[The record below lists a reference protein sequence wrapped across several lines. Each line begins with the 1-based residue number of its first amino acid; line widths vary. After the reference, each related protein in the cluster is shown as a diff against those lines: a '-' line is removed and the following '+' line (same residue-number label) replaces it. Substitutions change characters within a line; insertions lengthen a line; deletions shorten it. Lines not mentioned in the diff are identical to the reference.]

1 MTLLSAESISKTFAD
16 KVIFKNISFTIKNG
30 DRIGLV
36 GKNGVGK
43 TTIFETIFGHLT
55 PDSGAISPAKNCRME
70 YVLQDTSSYLELSLF
85 DFVISARRDLVE
97 MKKEIGE
104 LEHHISTNPED
115 KFSIERMGRLQH
127 QFEIEGG
134 FNLENEITAILHGL
148 GFEEPRH
155 HDRLKNFSGGE
166 KNRAALGRILAGRGN
181 LLLLDEPT
189 NHLDIESTTWLEEFL
204 EGSDK
209 ACLIVS
215 HDRAFLNA
223 TVDYVWEL
231 SHGRLETYTGG
242 FEQYLSERGARR
254 DQQQH
259 KYIQQ
264 RQEIERIED
273 FIRRNMAGQ
282 KTKQAQSKLKYLQ
295 RLKRIEAV
303 KSDDSKTSIKMTS
316 SGRSFAHVLTVAEAS
331 FGYGENVVLEG
342 VKFDLYRGDKVA
354 LIGRNGS
361 GKTTLLK
368 ALIGELA
375 PIKGDVKIGAKVDV
389 AYFDQELDNLNGELT
404 VLQSIWELDPQAES
418 GAMRSYLAR
427 FGFSGDEPLNK
438 VSSLSGGEK
447 TKLSLALLLYHPAN
461 FIILDEPTNHLDL
474 DSREALED
482 ALLNYDGTCLIVS
495 HDRYFLDKVA
505 NRVLHIDSGS
515 LKVYEGN
522 YSYFKEKYR
531 PGITPVKTKAA
542 STKSSYIEFKEKSR
556 RAARHEKE
564 IKTTRQKIELLEKE
578 LLKLDDQLNL
588 GIPKSDW
595 EKLNDA
601 AQSKRKMEE
610 EILEL
615 YQKLSELEG
624 PEID

>member
-16 KVIFKNISFTIKNG
+16 KVIFKNISFSIKSG

-43 TTIFETIFGHLT
+43 TTIFETIFGHIT
-55 PDSGAISPAKNCRME
+55 PDTGTVSKPKSCRME
-70 YVLQDTSSYLELSLF
+70 YVLQETSRFLELSLF
-85 DFVISARRDLVE
+85 DFVISARRELVE
-97 MKKEIGE
+97 MKNEIAE
-104 LEHHISTNPED
+104 LEHHVSVNPEE
-115 KFSIERMGRLQH
+115 KLSIERLGRLQH

-134 FNLENEITAILHGL
+134 FNLENEVTAILHGL
-148 GFEEPRH
+148 GFDESRH
-155 HDRLKNFSGGE
+155 NERLQNFSGGE
-166 KNRAALGRILAGRGN
+166 KNRAALGRILAGKGN

-189 NHLDIESTTWLEEFL
+189 NHLDIESTAWLEKFL
-204 EGSDK
+204 SESDK
-209 ACLIVS
+209 ACIIVS

-231 SHGRLETYTGG
+231 SHGRLDTYTGG
-242 FEQYLSERGARR
+242 FEKYLNERGARR
-254 DQQQH
+254 QQQQH
-259 KYIQQ
+259 KYIHQ
-264 RQEIERIED
+264 RQEIERIEEYV
-273 FIRRNMAGQ
+273 RRNMAGQ

-295 RLKRIEAV
+295 RIKRIEAV
-303 KSDDSKTSIKMTS
+303 KSDESKTSITMKS
-316 SGRSFAHVLTVAEAS
+316 SGRSFAHVLSAADAS
-331 FGYGENVVLEG
+331 FGYGDNIVLEG

-354 LIGRNGS
+354 LLGRNGS

-375 PIKGDVKIGAKVDV
+375 PTGGEIKIGSKVDV
-389 AYFDQELDNLNGELT
+389 AYFDQELENLNGELT
-404 VLQSIWELDPQAES
+404 VLQSIWELEPQAEA

-474 DSREALED
+474 DSREALEE

-505 NRVLHIDSGS
+505 NRVLHIDSGR
-515 LKVYEGN
+515 LRVYEGN
-522 YSYFKEKYR
+522 YSYFKEKFR
-531 PGITPVKTKAA
+531 GGTAPVKTKAA
-542 STKSSYIEFKEKSR
+542 ASKSSYIEFKEKSR

-564 IKTTRQKIELLEKE
+564 IKTTRTQIAALEKE
-578 LLKLDDQLNL
+578 VLELDDRLNFA
-588 GIPKSDW
+588 IPKSDW
-595 EKLNDA
+595 EKLRDA
-601 AQSKRKMEE
+601 AESKRKTEE
-610 EILEL
+610 QILAL
-615 YQKLSELEG
+615 YEKMTELEG
-624 PEID
+624 KKIG

>member
-16 KVIFKNISFTIKNG
+16 KVIFKNISFTIKGG

-43 TTIFETIFGHLT
+43 TTIFETIFGHIT
-55 PDSGAISPAKNCRME
+55 PDTGTVSKAKNCQME
-70 YVLQDTSSYLELSLF
+70 YVLQDTARFLELSLF

-97 MKKEIGE
+97 MKDEIKT
-104 LEHHISTNPED
+104 LEQFVSNNPEN
-115 KFSIERMGRLQH
+115 KASIERLGQLQH
-127 QFEIEGG
+127 LFEIEGG
-134 FNLENEITAILHGL
+134 FNLENNVTAILHGL
-148 GFEEPRH
+148 GFDESRH
-155 HDRLKNFSGGE
+155 HERLQNFSGGE
-166 KNRAALGRILAGRGN
+166 KNRAALGRILAGKGN

-189 NHLDIESTTWLEEFL
+189 NHLDIESTAWLEEFL
-204 EGSDK
+204 SESDK
-209 ACLIVS
+209 ACIIVS

-242 FEQYLSERGARR
+242 FEKYLSERGARR
-254 DQQQH
+254 EQQQH
-259 KYIQQ
+259 KYFHQ

-295 RLKRIEAV
+295 RIKRIEAV
-303 KSDDSKTSIKMTS
+303 KSDDSKTSITMKS
-316 SGRSFAHVLTVAEAS
+316 SGRSFAHVLSVAEAS
-331 FGYGENVVLEG
+331 FGYSDNTVLQG
-342 VKFDLYRGDKVA
+342 VKFELYRGDKVA

-375 PIKGDVKIGAKVDV
+375 PLSGDVKIGSKVDV
-389 AYFDQELDNLNGELT
+389 AYFDQELENLNGDLT
-404 VLQSIWELDPQAES
+404 VLQSIWELDPQAEA

-427 FGFSGDEPLNK
+427 FGFTGDEPLNK
-438 VSSLSGGEK
+438 VASLSGGEK

-474 DSREALED
+474 DSREALEE

-505 NRVLHIDSGS
+505 NRVLHLDSGS
-515 LKVYEGN
+515 LRVYEGH
-522 YSYFKEKYR
+522 YSYFKEKSQTR
-531 PGITPVKTKAA
+531 ITAVKTKAA
-542 STKSSYIEFKEKSR
+542 SSKSSYIEFKEKSK

-564 IKTTRQKIELLEKE
+564 IKSTREKIETLEKE
-578 LLKLDDQLNL
+578 LLSLDDKLNL
-588 GIPKSDW
+588 EIPKSDW
-595 EKLNDA
+595 EKLHDA
-601 AQSKRKMEE
+601 AELKRKIEE
-610 EILEL
+610 QILAL
-615 YQKLSELEG
+615 YEKISVLEG
-624 PEID
+624 KGID